1 MTPRL
6 TLTAMLHTIIF
17 GVIIATLSGCE
28 RESLQQQC
36 ANMVKHEKR
45 RMPRNVA
52 QGLVLDSMK
61 YSIAD
66 NTITYYHTMSDS
78 LYSDEA
84 ISRGRNQLQLQLTQD
99 ISNSVGLRRLKEE
112 GVSFKYVYTSDRSKK
127 VRFTLHISNKDL
139 R

>member
-1 MTPRL
+1 MFRPFCIL
-6 TLTAMLHTIIF
+6 AVVLAVLC
-17 GVIIATLSGCE
+17 ACE

-36 ANMVKHEKR
+36 VNMVKREKR
-45 RMPRNVA
+45 RLPRNVA

-61 YSIAD
+61 YSIKYNA
-66 NTITYYHTMSDS
+66 ITYYHTMSDS

-84 ISRGRNQLQLQLTQD
+84 ISQGRNQLQTQLIQD

-112 GVSFKYVYTSDRSKK
+112 GVSFKYVYTSDHSSK
-127 VRFTLHISNKDL
+127 VRFTLYISNKDL